1 MTSTGS
7 TSPRHSPASAADRYR
22 CADCGTVKPVP
33 SLARDCE
40 RGHYPPLTPVRG
52 TDEVEDPDA
61 LGGFECR
68 WYAHRGGARIRFAT
82 EAEVQIYMARLGLG
96 KPDEFLVPCAA

>member
-1 MTSTGS
+1 MTTTGGTST
-7 TSPRHSPASAADRYR
+7 RHSPVSLSDRHR
-22 CADCGTVKPVP
+22 PVP

-52 TDEVEDPDA
+52 VDEVLAPDA

-68 WYAHRGGARIRFAT
+68 WYGHRDGRRIAFAAM
-82 EAEVQIYMARLGLG
+82 AEVEIYMARLNLG
-96 KPDEFLVPCAA
+96 RPDEFLVPVAA